1 MAHLSLNLVKILVVL
16 LVAISSISSYPT
28 TAQAQD
34 KATEIYKLAR
44 QVHEQNL
51 EYEGYTYWVLGDL
64 GAPENAQRPQ
74 GLKPGR
80 KLPAFSFTEFDG
92 TKKFTDKTLKPPY
105 MINFWASWCV
115 PCRLEFPM
123 LSEAIESG
131 DLGVPVYFV
140 NTGEL
145 SKSDARLF
153 LLTYAGDITVLTD
166 SRSKFGNQVGLNFI
180 PVTIVVDADGNIQAL
195 QPGGLTE
202 LTLKFFELIAANPG
216 VGGFDRNNPDK
227 MPTPKN

>member
-1 MAHLSLNLVKILVVL
+1 MARLPRVLFKVLIVL
-16 LVAISSISSYPT
+16 LMIVGSLGSSALSP
-28 TAQAQD
+28 ADAQD
-34 KATEIYKLAR
+34 KATEIYKLAK

-51 EYEGYTYWVLGDL
+51 EYEGYTYWVLGDM

-74 GLKPGR
+74 GLKLGGKMPT
-80 KLPAFSFTEFDG
+80 FSFTEFDG

-123 LSEAIESG
+123 LSDAIESG
-131 DLGVPVYFV
+131 DLSIPAYFV

-166 SRSKFGNQVGLNFI
+166 SRSKFGNQVGLSFI
-180 PVTIVVDADGNIQAL
+180 PVTIIVDAEGNIQAL

-202 LTLKFFELIAANPG
+202 LTLQFFELIAENPG
-216 VGGFDRNNPDK
+216 VGGFDRNNPNA
-227 MPTPKN
+227 MPKN